1 MERLLRGHNEV
12 SLRDA
17 IEQWKNSMH
26 IDSKL
31 NEVSVRDCW
40 ARIMGTMIN
49 RYTEDLTLYKG
60 VLNVRLNSSV
70 LRHEL
75 IMMKPSVIA
84 NLNKELGSEI
94 IKELIFR

>member
-1 MERLLRGHNEV
+1 MEPLFRGHNEV

-26 IDSKL
+26 LDSKL

-40 ARIMGTMIN
+40 ARIMGNMIN
-49 RYTEDLTLYKG
+49 KYTEDLTLYKG
-60 VLNVRLNSSV
+60 ILNVRLNSSV

-75 IMMKPSVIA
+75 TMMKPSVIS

-94 IKELIFR
+94 IKDLIFR